1 MKPLDTSFF
10 IFAHLILGAILLV
23 VLLTNDNPQMGI
35 YFLLLIPLSF
45 AAFVLVPFA
54 VLRSIALFNTGQ
66 TFMQIGYI
74 LLVAISMVGGGMYLS
89 DPDDALI
96 PILFTVPASLVL
108 IAVCGWI
115 TILESL
121 SQKKPIVVP

>member
-1 MKPLDTSFF
+1 MKILDTFVF

-23 VLLTNDNPQMGI
+23 VLLTNENPQMGI

-45 AAFVLVPFA
+45 ASFVLVPFA

-89 DPDDALI
+89 DPDSVLA
-96 PILFTVPASLVL
+96 PAVFTVPASLVP

-115 TILESL
+115 TIFKSL
-121 SQKKPIVVP
+121 SQKKPVVVP